1 MIDILLGI
9 VQGVTEFLPI
19 SSSGHLV
26 VFSTLFKENNFS
38 TNEIAFLHLGT
49 VLSILFFYY
58 KDLINLMKKKS
69 SLLKIIKLLIVGI
82 IPAAFVG
89 LVLPISQLI
98 DESKYIL
105 LITGFAYIA
114 FSVIM
119 YYSEKI
125 SEGETTIENIS
136 LNQAFKIGLAQSF
149 ALLPGVS
156 RSGIT
161 LITAMFLKI
170 KKIDAIFFSL
180 LLGIPTIF
188 GAWFI
193 TLLQSS
199 EGINNNLFVPT
210 LFAFIAGTIA
220 IKILVKFTINS
231 KLKIF
236 SYYCFTIG
244 IVSCGA
250 YLINL

>member
-1 MIDILLGI
+1 MIDIFLGI
-9 VQGVTEFLPI
+9 LQGITEFLPI

-26 VFSTLFKENNFS
+26 VFSSLFKENNFS

-58 KDLINLMKKKS
+58 KDLIVLMKNKS
-69 SLLKIIKLLIVGI
+69 SLVKIIKLLIVGM

-105 LITGFAYIA
+105 LITGFAYIS

-125 SEGETTIENIS
+125 GEGETIIENIS
-136 LNQAFKIGLAQSF
+136 INEAFTIGVAQSF

-156 RSGIT
+156 RSGMT
-161 LITAMFLKI
+161 LITAVFLKI
-170 KKIDAIFFSL
+170 KKTDAIFFSL

-188 GAWFI
+188 GAWLI
-193 TLLQSS
+193 TLLQST
-199 EGINNNLFVPT
+199 EGINSNLIIPT

-220 IKILVKFTINS
+220 IKILINFTVNS

-236 SYYCFTIG
+236 SYYCFAIG
-244 IVSCGA
+244 IISCGSF
-250 YLINL
+250 LVNL

>member
-9 VQGVTEFLPI
+9 LQGITEFLPI

-26 VFSTLFKENNFS
+26 VFSSLFKENNFS

-49 VLSILFFYY
+49 VLSILYFYY
-58 KDLINLMKKKS
+58 KDLINLMKKRS
-69 SLLKIIKLLIVGI
+69 SLFKIIKLLIVGMV
-82 IPAAFVG
+82 PAAFVG
-89 LVLPISQLI
+89 LLLPISQLI

-105 LITGFAYIA
+105 IITGFAYSS
-114 FSVIM
+114 FSVVM
-119 YYSEKI
+119 YFSEKI
-125 SEGETTIENIS
+125 AEGEKTIENIS
-136 LNQAFKIGLAQSF
+136 IIEAFTIGLAQSF

-161 LITAMFLKI
+161 LISAMLLKI
-170 KKIDAIFFSL
+170 KKTDAIFFSL

-188 GAWFI
+188 GAWLI

-199 EGINNNLFVPT
+199 EGINSNLIIPT
-210 LFAFIAGTIA
+210 FFAFIAGTIA
-220 IKILVKFTINS
+220 IKILIKFTLNS

-236 SYYCFTIG
+236 SYYCFAIG
-244 IVSCGA
+244 IISCGA
-250 YLINL
+250 FLINL

>member
-1 MIDILLGI
+1 MIDIFLGI
-9 VQGVTEFLPI
+9 LQGITEFLPI

-26 VFSTLFKENNFS
+26 VFSSLFKENNFS

-58 KDLINLMKKKS
+58 KDLIKLIKNKS
-69 SLLKIIKLLIVGI
+69 SLLKIIKLLIVGM

-105 LITGFAYIA
+105 LITGFAYISFA
-114 FSVIM
+114 VIM
-119 YYSEKI
+119 YYSEK
-125 SEGETTIENIS
+125 SGDGETIIENIS
-136 LNQAFKIGLAQSF
+136 IKEAFTIGVAQGF

-170 KKIDAIFFSL
+170 KKTDAIFFSL

-188 GAWFI
+188 GAWLI

-199 EGINNNLFVPT
+199 EGINSNLVIPT
-210 LFAFIAGTIA
+210 LFAFVAGTIT
-220 IKILVKFTINS
+220 IKILINFTVNS

-236 SYYCFTIG
+236 SYYCFAMG
-244 IVSCGA
+244 IISCGA
-250 YLINL
+250 FLINL

>member
-1 MIDILLGI
+1 M
-9 VQGVTEFLPI
+9 
-19 SSSGHLV
+19 
-26 VFSTLFKENNFS
+26 
-38 TNEIAFLHLGT
+38 
-49 VLSILFFYY
+49 
-58 KDLINLMKKKS
+58 
-69 SLLKIIKLLIVGI
+69 

-105 LITGFAYIA
+105 LITGFAYIF

-125 SEGETTIENIS
+125 DQGETIIENIS
-136 LNQAFKIGLAQSF
+136 IKEAFTIGVAQSF

-161 LITAMFLKI
+161 LITAMILKI
-170 KKIDAIFFSL
+170 KKTDAIFFSL

-188 GAWFI
+188 GAWLI

-199 EGINNNLFVPT
+199 EGINSNLIIPT
-210 LFAFIAGTIA
+210 LFAFVAGTIA
-220 IKILVKFTINS
+220 IKILVNFTVNS

-236 SYYCFTIG
+236 SYYCFAIG
-244 IVSCGA
+244 ILSCGA